1 MNIVEKKNQIQDL
14 LNDVFNEYNRMNE
27 TKIQSKCE
35 TDLEMRTMISNIRS
49 LETSNLEKD
58 DRIKILEKTINDY
71 EKMINDLNDKLEIK
85 EECDKESNR
94 HDMLRIQA
102 KEITEKDREIKRLN
116 GLLDFHKKEKEKA
129 KINKIDTLMNVVANK
144 ENTDLKL
151 SEVKE
156 VGTGEENP
164 NFIYNDHLTDK
175 ESAVEED
182 EGFIIKTPL
191 TKYLLGVPVE
201 ELEAEYQA
209 ENFLKETVRSTQPE
223 PEPDSE
229 TIEPEPEPEPEPVS
243 ETIEPEPEPE
253 PEPASETTESDGDK
267 SRLEQTINNSMLDQ
281 ETHKKI
287 AEPEPK
293 TIMKVKSKG
302 ISYFVYKGENPQ
314 DMFEYNEEKNLD
326 KIVGK
331 RTKIGGKYKIELF

>member
-35 TDLEMRTMISNIRS
+35 TDLEMRMMISNIRS

-58 DRIKILEKTINDY
+58 DRIKNLEKTINDY
-71 EKMINDLNDKLEIK
+71 EKMINDLNMKLEIK

-151 SEVKE
+151 NEVKE

-164 NFIYNDHLTDK
+164 NFIYNDHRTDK
-175 ESAVEED
+175 ESAS
-182 EGFIIKTPL
+182 
-191 TKYLLGVPVE
+191 
-201 ELEAEYQA
+201 
-209 ENFLKETVRSTQPE
+209 ETVE
-223 PEPDSE
+223 P
-229 TIEPEPEPEPEPVS
+229 
-243 ETIEPEPEPE
+243 
-253 PEPASETTESDGDK
+253 DGDK
-267 SRLEQTINNSMLDQ
+267 SRLEQTIQNSMSDLEKPESDKKP
-281 ETHKKI
+281 ETEPEPEPEPEPDKESVSETTEPDKG
-287 AEPEPK
+287 AASETPEPDKESNKESVSETPEPDKESNKESVSETTGPDKEPEPK
-293 TIMKVKSKG
+293 TLMKIKSKG
-302 ISYFVYKGENPQ
+302 IFYFVYKGEDPQ
-314 DMFEYNEEKNLD
+314 DMFTWNEEKNLD

-331 RTKIGGKYKIELF
+331 RTKIGGKYKSELF

>member
-58 DRIKILEKTINDY
+58 DRIKNLEKTINDY

-164 NFIYNDHLTDK
+164 NFIYNDHRTDK
-175 ESAVEED
+175 ESVVEEED

-201 ELEAEYQA
+201 QLEAEYPA
-209 ENFLKETVRSTQPE
+209 ENFLKEAVRSTQAQ
-223 PEPDSE
+223 
-229 TIEPEPEPEPEPVS
+229 
-243 ETIEPEPEPE
+243 PEPEPE

-287 AEPEPK
+287 VEPEPK

-302 ISYFVYKGENPQ
+302 IFYFVYKDENPQ

-331 RTKIGGKYKIELF
+331 RTKIGAKYKIELF